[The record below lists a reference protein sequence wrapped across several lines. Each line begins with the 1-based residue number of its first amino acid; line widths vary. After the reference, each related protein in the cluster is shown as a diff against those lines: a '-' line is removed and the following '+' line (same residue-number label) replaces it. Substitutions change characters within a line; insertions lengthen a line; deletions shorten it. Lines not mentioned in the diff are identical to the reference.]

1 MAWSKSRSK
10 RKVYSN
16 TIFKKQE
23 TSQINNLTLY
33 LKKQNKTKKKTRER
47 TKSKLV
53 EGKKA

>member
-33 LKKQNKTKKKTRER
+33 LKNKTRER
-47 TKSKLV
+47 TKSKLA